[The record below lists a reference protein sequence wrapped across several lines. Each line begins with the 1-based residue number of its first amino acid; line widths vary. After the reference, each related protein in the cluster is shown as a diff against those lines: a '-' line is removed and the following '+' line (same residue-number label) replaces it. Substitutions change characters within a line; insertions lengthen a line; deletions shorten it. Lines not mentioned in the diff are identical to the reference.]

1 MDYDPVK
8 KDAGRIFNCC
18 KPARVLFYRLLN
30 VLLLRSW
37 HVRREIRRWARTAPG
52 GACVLDAGSGFGQY
66 VWFVSR
72 LRKDFRVKGIDV
84 KEEEVEI
91 CNRFFRTAGNG
102 TDPATGGTMA
112 AASGYASGPA
122 PANTPDTAAAPGA
135 VSGVD
140 AGPAPANAPGA
151 ASVPAPGNTPDTAA
165 APGAASGVD
174 AGPAP
179 GNTPAPRVIFE
190 KADLLEFREP
200 GTYNLALCIDV
211 LEHIEDDVRVMSN
224 ICRSLK
230 PGGTLIIST
239 PSDQGGSDVH
249 GDGDHSFIGEH
260 VRDGYGREEIA
271 GKLTSAGFS
280 SVETHYTY
288 GRWGSISWRLSM
300 KYPIW
305 LLNRSK
311 IFFLVLPVYYLLTF
325 PVALALNFCDIY
337 TRNRTGTGLLVR
349 AVR

>member
-8 KDAGRIFNCC
+8 RDAGRIFNCC

-37 HVRREIRRWARTAPG
+37 HVRREVRQWAREAPS
-52 GACVLDAGSGFGQY
+52 GACILDAGSGFGQY

-91 CNRFFRTAGNG
+91 CNRFFGAAVTGAA
-102 TDPATGGTMA
+102 PATGSTM
-112 AASGYASGPA
+112 
-122 PANTPDTAAAPGA
+122 
-135 VSGVD
+135 
-140 AGPAPANAPGA
+140 
-151 ASVPAPGNTPDTAA
+151 AA
-165 APGAASGVD
+165 APGAAYGMDTGPDPGD
-174 AGPAP
+174 ATAP
-179 GNTPAPRVIFE
+179 GAASATHTDSTTDNTPAPRVTFE
-190 KADLLEFREP
+190 KADLLEFGEP
-200 GTYNLALCIDV
+200 GTYDLALCIDV

-224 ICRSLK
+224 ICRSLR
-230 PGGTLIIST
+230 PGGSLIIST

-260 VRDGYGREEIA
+260 VRDGYSREEIT
-271 GKLTSAGFS
+271 GKLTSSGFS
-280 SVETHYTY
+280 RVETRYTY
-288 GRWGSISWRLSM
+288 GRWGSIAWRLSM

-311 IFFLVLPVYYLLTF
+311 IFFLVLPVYYLITF
-325 PVALALNFCDIY
+325 PVSLALNFCDIY
-337 TRNRTGTGLLVR
+337 NRNRTGTGLLVR